1 MSDPQETQ
9 VEEAAAQEIP
19 AVLPVL
25 PLRDTVVFP
34 DTMIPLTIGQ
44 ERSIKLIDDV
54 LAGDRLLAMVTS
66 RDAEIETP
74 GPDLLYP
81 VGTVGLAHKMIKL
94 PDGTMRILV
103 QGLQRVR
110 VKEYVSEE
118 PYLVAR
124 TEKIEDVA
132 TESKE
137 SEALRASLLSVFS
150 KIVALVPYLPEELEM
165 AAANVEEPGPL
176 TFLIASTMRIKA
188 EDKQALLEED
198 DVEQRMRKLIGI
210 LTRELDVLEL
220 GSKIQSDVRGE
231 IDKSQREY
239 FLRQQLRAIQQELGE
254 TDEQEAEINELRQKV
269 EELALPE
276 EADKAAR
283 RELDRLSNI
292 SPQSAEYPVIR
303 TYLDW
308 IITLPWNVHSDDN
321 LDVAHAREILDRDH
335 YDLEKVKDRILEF
348 LAVRKL
354 KDDLHGPIL
363 CFVGPPGV
371 GKTSLGHSIAE
382 AMGRKFERISV
393 GGVRDE
399 AEIRGHRRT
408 YVGAMPG
415 IIVRAMRDAGTN
427 NPLFMIDEID
437 KMGADWRGDPS
448 SAMLEVLD
456 PEQNVTFR
464 DHYMDLPFDLSRVLF
479 ITTANQLE
487 PIPGP
492 LRDRMEII
500 NLAGYTIEEKLHI
513 AQQVPGAPADRGQRP
528 QAGAGHVQGRGDRRD
543 HLELHA
549 RGRRAQR
556 RARDR
561 HHLPQA
567 RPRGRRGEQ
576 RQPQALH
583 RQRQAAC
590 TSCSGGRA
598 LYSDVKRRTSDP
610 GVATGLAWTPVGG
623 DILFIEATAMPGN
636 GHLTVTGQLGDVMKE
651 SAMAAMS
658 YVRTHSPELGL
669 EDDYFQTHDIHIH
682 VPAGAIPKDG
692 PSAGVTMATAIC
704 SLVTGTPVNNDVAMT
719 GEVTLTGQVLPIGGL
734 KEKTLAAQRAGI
746 TTVIL
751 PSRNEADLEDVPE
764 ELRKDM
770 TFVPVDRVEQ
780 VWEAAMGLQA
790 RRARGPAHRGRRPH
804 RGGRRAAREGAAQG
818 RQPGGRARPTAGR
831 PRAAAQEAGRA
842 RRRPRQGRRRKKPAA
857 RKPAPASEGG
867 AAQGGAGQA
876 QGRGQEDHGRAR
888 PQRPQEVERRGGRSA
903 RRRRTTTGREAHS
916 PARSWGGACLPGP
929 LLPPCG
935 RGTTC
940 RRASRRSCLRAARR
954 IRWRGPA
961 PASPARSSRR
971 DHMADEPTTNE
982 STAGAPQVASTAT
995 LGARRPQLR
1004 RAPRR
1009 RRGRGVGGRRRVVD
1023 GARRGRRLR
1032 HRRAG
1037 RRRLRV
1043 AARPRLVRRRLGD
1056 GQPRRG
1062 ARARV
1067 PAHLPRRHRRAGRRR
1082 LHGLRRPAAQARRR
1096 GARPSRARRSSP
1108 GSSGPWW
1115 PGSSSCA
1122 GSCTGGI
1129 SCAAAR
1135 PP

>member
-1 MSDPQETQ
+1 MSDPQEPRPAA
-9 VEEAAAQEIP
+9 EEDQAQEIP
-19 AVLPVL
+19 EILPVL

-54 LAGDRLLAMVTS
+54 LAGDRLLAMIAS
-66 RDAEIETP
+66 KDAEVETP

-110 VKEYVSEE
+110 VAEFVREE
-118 PYLVAR
+118 PYLMAR
-124 TEKIEDVA
+124 IEKIEDEA
-132 TESKE
+132 RESRE
-137 SEALRASLLSVFS
+137 VDALRASLLSVFG
-150 KIVALVPYLPEELEM
+150 KIVALVSYLPEELEM

-188 EDKQALLEED
+188 EDKQELLEED

-239 FLRQQLRAIQQELGE
+239 FLRQQLKAIQQELGE
-254 TDEQEAEINELRQKV
+254 TDEQEAEVNELRRKI

-276 EADKAAR
+276 EVDKAAR
-283 RELDRLSNI
+283 RELDRLTKI

-308 IITLPWNVHSDDN
+308 IITLPWSASSEDN
-321 LDVAHAREILDRDH
+321 LDVKHAREILDRDH
-335 YDLEKVKDRILEF
+335 YDLDKVKDRILEF

-415 IIVRAMRDAGTN
+415 IVIRAIRDAGTN

-456 PEQNVTFR
+456 PEQNVSFR
-464 DHYMDLPFDLSRVLF
+464 DHYMDLPFDLSKVLF

-500 NLAGYTIEEKLHI
+500 NLAGYTLEEKLHI
-513 AQQVPGAPADRGQRP
+513 ARTYLVPRQIEANGLRPGQVRFQDAAIVEIISNYTREAGVRNVEREIGTICRKIAREVAEADNGS
-528 QAGAGHVQGRGDRRD
+528 RRRFTVNVKKV
-543 HLELHA
+543 HELL
-549 RGRRAQR
+549 G
-556 RARDR
+556 
-561 HHLPQA
+561 
-567 RPRGRRGEQ
+567 RPR
-576 RQPQALH
+576 LF
-583 RQRQAAC
+583 
-590 TSCSGGRA
+590 
-598 LYSDVKRRTSDP
+598 SDVKRRTSDP

-623 DILFIEATAMPGN
+623 DILFIEASAMPGD
-636 GHLTVTGQLGDVMKE
+636 GRLTVTGQLGDVMKE

-669 EDDYFQTHDIHIH
+669 ADDYFQTHDIHIH

-692 PSAGVTMATAIC
+692 PSAGVTMATAVC
-704 SLVTGTPVNNDVAMT
+704 SLVTGTPVSNDVAMT

-746 TTVIL
+746 STVIL
-751 PSRNEADLEDVPE
+751 PSRNEPDLEDVPE
-764 ELRKDM
+764 ELRQGM
-770 TFVPVDRVEQ
+770 TFVPVERVEQ
-780 VWEAAMGLQA
+780 VWEAAMGLRLDERAAHLVEAGDLIEEAGELLEKA
-790 RRARGPAHRGRRPH
+790 RRKAAA
-804 RGGRRAAREGAAQG
+804 RAAGADTA
-818 RQPGGRARPTAGR
+818 ARP
-831 PRAAAQEAGRA
+831 
-842 RRRPRQGRRRKKPAA
+842 
-857 RKPAPASEGG
+857 
-867 AAQGGAGQA
+867 
-876 QGRGQEDHGRAR
+876 
-888 PQRPQEVERRGGRSA
+888 
-903 RRRRTTTGREAHS
+903 
-916 PARSWGGACLPGP
+916 
-929 LLPPCG
+929 
-935 RGTTC
+935 
-940 RRASRRSCLRAARR
+940 
-954 IRWRGPA
+954 
-961 PASPARSSRR
+961 
-971 DHMADEPTTNE
+971 
-982 STAGAPQVASTAT
+982 
-995 LGARRPQLR
+995 ARRPAPKTPAGKARTKR
-1004 RAPRR
+1004 RAPGKAARTPAKGKPAR
-1009 RRGRGVGGRRRVVD
+1009 PKATPAKPRGEAKKTTAARGRSGRKK
-1023 GARRGRRLR
+1023 
-1032 HRRAG
+1032 
-1037 RRRLRV
+1037 
-1043 AARPRLVRRRLGD
+1043 
-1056 GQPRRG
+1056 
-1062 ARARV
+1062 
-1067 PAHLPRRHRRAGRRR
+1067 
-1082 LHGLRRPAAQARRR
+1082 
-1096 GARPSRARRSSP
+1096 
-1108 GSSGPWW
+1108 
-1115 PGSSSCA
+1115 
-1122 GSCTGGI
+1122 
-1129 SCAAAR
+1129 
-1135 PP
+1135 

>member
-1 MSDPQETQ
+1 MSDPEEAQIQ
-9 VEEAAAQEIP
+9 EAAAQEIP

-66 RDAEIETP
+66 RDAEVETP

-110 VKEYVSEE
+110 VKEYVREE
-118 PYLVAR
+118 PYLVAH
-124 TEKIEDVA
+124 TEKIEDVS
-132 TESKE
+132 TESRE
-137 SEALRASLLSVFS
+137 SDALRASLLSVFS

-254 TDEQEAEINELRQKV
+254 TDEQEAEVNEIRQKI

-283 RELDRLSNI
+283 RELDRLSKI

-308 IITLPWNVHSDDN
+308 IITLPWSVHSDDN

-456 PEQNVTFR
+456 PEQNVSFR

-487 PIPGP
+487 PVPGP

-513 AQQVPGAPADRGQRP
+513 AKQVPGAPAGRGQRP
-528 QAGAGHVQGRGDRRD
+528 QAGAGDLPRRRHHRD

-549 RGRRAQR
+549 
-556 RARDR
+556 
-561 HHLPQA
+561 
-567 RPRGRRGEQ
+567 
-576 RQPQALH
+576 
-583 RQRQAAC
+583 
-590 TSCSGGRA
+590 
-598 LYSDVKRRTSDP
+598 
-610 GVATGLAWTPVGG
+610 
-623 DILFIEATAMPGN
+623 
-636 GHLTVTGQLGDVMKE
+636 
-651 SAMAAMS
+651 
-658 YVRTHSPELGL
+658 
-669 EDDYFQTHDIHIH
+669 
-682 VPAGAIPKDG
+682 
-692 PSAGVTMATAIC
+692 
-704 SLVTGTPVNNDVAMT
+704 
-719 GEVTLTGQVLPIGGL
+719 
-734 KEKTLAAQRAGI
+734 
-746 TTVIL
+746 
-751 PSRNEADLEDVPE
+751 
-764 ELRKDM
+764 
-770 TFVPVDRVEQ
+770 
-780 VWEAAMGLQA
+780 
-790 RRARGPAHRGRRPH
+790 
-804 RGGRRAAREGAAQG
+804 
-818 RQPGGRARPTAGR
+818 
-831 PRAAAQEAGRA
+831 
-842 RRRPRQGRRRKKPAA
+842 
-857 RKPAPASEGG
+857 
-867 AAQGGAGQA
+867 
-876 QGRGQEDHGRAR
+876 
-888 PQRPQEVERRGGRSA
+888 
-903 RRRRTTTGREAHS
+903 
-916 PARSWGGACLPGP
+916 
-929 LLPPCG
+929 
-935 RGTTC
+935 
-940 RRASRRSCLRAARR
+940 
-954 IRWRGPA
+954 
-961 PASPARSSRR
+961 
-971 DHMADEPTTNE
+971 
-982 STAGAPQVASTAT
+982 
-995 LGARRPQLR
+995 
-1004 RAPRR
+1004 
-1009 RRGRGVGGRRRVVD
+1009 
-1023 GARRGRRLR
+1023 
-1032 HRRAG
+1032 
-1037 RRRLRV
+1037 
-1043 AARPRLVRRRLGD
+1043 
-1056 GQPRRG
+1056 
-1062 ARARV
+1062 
-1067 PAHLPRRHRRAGRRR
+1067 
-1082 LHGLRRPAAQARRR
+1082 
-1096 GARPSRARRSSP
+1096 
-1108 GSSGPWW
+1108 
-1115 PGSSSCA
+1115 
-1122 GSCTGGI
+1122 
-1129 SCAAAR
+1129 
-1135 PP
+1135 

>member
-1 MSDPQETQ
+1 MSDTDETQ
-9 VEEAAAQEIP
+9 AKDVSAQEIP
-19 AVLPVL
+19 DLLPVL

-54 LAGDRLLAMVTS
+54 LAGDRLLAMVAS
-66 RDAEIETP
+66 KDAEVETP

-110 VKEYVSEE
+110 VKEYVREE

-132 TESKE
+132 EETRESD
-137 SEALRASLLSVFS
+137 ALRASLLSVFS

-198 DVEQRMRKLIGI
+198 DVEARMRKLIGI
-210 LTRELDVLEL
+210 LTGELDVLEL

-254 TDEQEAEINELRQKV
+254 TDEQEAEISELRRKV
-269 EELALPE
+269 DELKLPE

-283 RELDRLSNI
+283 RELDRLSKI

-308 IITLPWNVHSDDN
+308 IITLPWTVTSEDN

-415 IIVRAMRDAGTN
+415 IIIRAMRDAGTN

-456 PEQNVTFR
+456 PEQNVSFR
-464 DHYMDLPFDLSRVLF
+464 DHYMDLPFDLSKVLF

-500 NLAGYTIEEKLHI
+500 DLAGYTLEEKLHI
-513 AQQVPGAPADRGQRP
+513 ARKYLVPRQIEANG
-528 QAGAGHVQGRGDRRD
+528 
-543 HLELHA
+543 L
-549 RGRRAQR
+549 
-556 RARDR
+556 
-561 HHLPQA
+561 
-567 RPRGRRGEQ
+567 RPRQVRFQDVAIVEIISNYTREAGVRNVEREIGTICRKLAREVAESENGARRRFTVNVKKVHELLGRPR
-576 RQPQALH
+576 LF
-583 RQRQAAC
+583 
-590 TSCSGGRA
+590 
-598 LYSDVKRRTSDP
+598 SDVKRRTSDP

-623 DILFIEATAMPGN
+623 DILFIEASAMPGD
-636 GHLTVTGQLGDVMKE
+636 GRLTVTGQLGDVMKE

-669 EDDYFQTHDIHIH
+669 ADDYFQTHDIHIH

-692 PSAGVTMATAIC
+692 PSAGVTMATAVC
-704 SLVTGTPVNNDVAMT
+704 SLVTGTPVSNDVAMT

-751 PSRNEADLEDVPE
+751 PSRNEPDLEDVPE
-764 ELRKDM
+764 ELRQGM
-770 TFVPVDRVEQ
+770 TFVPVERVEQ
-780 VWEAAMGLQA
+780 VWEAAMGLRLDEHAAQLIEAGDLIEEAGELLEKA
-790 RRARGPAHRGRRPH
+790 RHKAGGRPADTAKRARKMPAG
-804 RGGRRAAREGAAQG
+804 
-818 RQPGGRARPTAGR
+818 
-831 PRAAAQEAGRA
+831 
-842 RRRPRQGRRRKKPAA
+842 K
-857 RKPAPASEGG
+857 APAK
-867 AAQGGAGQA
+867 
-876 QGRGQEDHGRAR
+876 
-888 PQRPQEVERRGGRSA
+888 
-903 RRRRTTTGREAHS
+903 
-916 PARSWGGACLPGP
+916 
-929 LLPPCG
+929 
-935 RGTTC
+935 
-940 RRASRRSCLRAARR
+940 
-954 IRWRGPA
+954 
-961 PASPARSSRR
+961 
-971 DHMADEPTTNE
+971 
-982 STAGAPQVASTAT
+982 
-995 LGARRPQLR
+995 
-1004 RAPRR
+1004 
-1009 RRGRGVGGRRRVVD
+1009 
-1023 GARRGRRLR
+1023 
-1032 HRRAG
+1032 
-1037 RRRLRV
+1037 
-1043 AARPRLVRRRLGD
+1043 
-1056 GQPRRG
+1056 
-1062 ARARV
+1062 
-1067 PAHLPRRHRRAGRRR
+1067 
-1082 LHGLRRPAAQARRR
+1082 RRPAGKAASRPSSR
-1096 GARPSRARRSSP
+1096 GKPARPKAAP
-1108 GSSGPWW
+1108 AKPKGD
-1115 PGSSSCA
+1115 A
-1122 GSCTGGI
+1122 KKTT
-1129 SCAAAR
+1129 AAR
-1135 PP
+1135 GRSGRKR

>member
-1 MSDPQETQ
+1 MSDPEEIQ
-9 VEEAAAQEIP
+9 VEGAAHEIP
-19 AVLPVL
+19 GALPVL

-54 LAGDRLLAMVTS
+54 LAGDRLLALVTS
-66 RDAEIETP
+66 KDAEVEVP
-74 GPDLLYP
+74 GPELLYP
-81 VGTVGLAHKMIKL
+81 IGTVGLAHKMIKL

-103 QGLQRVR
+103 QGLQRVHVDR
-110 VKEYVSEE
+110 FTQEE
-118 PYLVAR
+118 PYLAAEITKV
-124 TEKIEDVA
+124 EDVV
-132 TESKE
+132 SKSRE
-137 SEALRASLLSVFS
+137 VDALRASLLSVFS

-176 TFLIASTMRIKA
+176 AFLIASTMRIKA
-188 EDKQALLEED
+188 DDKQALLAES
-198 DVEQRMRKLIGI
+198 DVEKRMRALIGI

-220 GSKIQSDVRGE
+220 GSKIQSDVRSE
-231 IDKSQREY
+231 IDKGQREY

-254 TDEQEAEINELRQKV
+254 TNEQEAEINELRQKV

-283 RELDRLSNI
+283 RELDRLGNI

-308 IITLPWNVHSDDN
+308 IITLPWNRSSDDN

-354 KDDLHGPIL
+354 KADLHGPIL

-415 IIVRAMRDAGTN
+415 IIVRAIRDAGTD

-456 PEQNVTFR
+456 PEQNFSFR
-464 DHYMDLPFDLSRVLF
+464 DHYMDLPFDLSKVLF

-487 PIPGP
+487 TIPGP

-500 NLAGYTIEEKLHI
+500 TLAGYTIEEKLHI
-513 AQQVPGAPADRGQRP
+513 ARNYLIPRQIEANGLKPGQVTFKDEAVTEIISSYTRE
-528 QAGAGHVQGRGDRRD
+528 AGVRN
-543 HLELHA
+543 LEREIGTVCRKLA
-549 RGRRAQR
+549 REVAEAANGSRKRFTIQVKKV
-556 RARDR
+556 
-561 HHLPQA
+561 HELLG
-567 RPRGRRGEQ
+567 RPRMIAE
-576 RQPQALH
+576 
-583 RQRQAAC
+583 
-590 TSCSGGRA
+590 
-598 LYSDVKRRTSDP
+598 VKRRTSDP

-623 DILFIEATAMPGN
+623 DILFIEATSMPGK
-636 GHLTVTGQLGDVMKE
+636 GGLTVTGQLGDVMKE
-651 SAMAAMS
+651 SAMAALS
-658 YVRTHSPELGL
+658 YVRTHSRDLGL
-669 EDDYFQTHDIHIH
+669 DDDYFQTHDLHIH

-704 SLVTGTPVNNDVAMT
+704 SLVTGTPISSEVAMT

-780 VWEAAMGLQA
+780 VWETAMGLKLDHKGAELAAANELLEEASELLEQA
-790 RRARGPAHRGRRPH
+790 RRKAGIGAADAAKAAAAGKKAIAAAEKAAGKGGARKTGGRKPVRKAPSRPKAAPVKPAGDVKKGTAARGRSGRG
-804 RGGRRAAREGAAQG
+804 
-818 RQPGGRARPTAGR
+818 
-831 PRAAAQEAGRA
+831 
-842 RRRPRQGRRRKKPAA
+842 KKPA
-857 RKPAPASEGG
+857 
-867 AAQGGAGQA
+867 
-876 QGRGQEDHGRAR
+876 
-888 PQRPQEVERRGGRSA
+888 
-903 RRRRTTTGREAHS
+903 
-916 PARSWGGACLPGP
+916 
-929 LLPPCG
+929 
-935 RGTTC
+935 
-940 RRASRRSCLRAARR
+940 
-954 IRWRGPA
+954 
-961 PASPARSSRR
+961 
-971 DHMADEPTTNE
+971 
-982 STAGAPQVASTAT
+982 
-995 LGARRPQLR
+995 
-1004 RAPRR
+1004 
-1009 RRGRGVGGRRRVVD
+1009 
-1023 GARRGRRLR
+1023 
-1032 HRRAG
+1032 
-1037 RRRLRV
+1037 
-1043 AARPRLVRRRLGD
+1043 
-1056 GQPRRG
+1056 
-1062 ARARV
+1062 
-1067 PAHLPRRHRRAGRRR
+1067 
-1082 LHGLRRPAAQARRR
+1082 
-1096 GARPSRARRSSP
+1096 
-1108 GSSGPWW
+1108 
-1115 PGSSSCA
+1115 
-1122 GSCTGGI
+1122 
-1129 SCAAAR
+1129 
-1135 PP
+1135 

>member
-1 MSDPQETQ
+1 MSDPEEAQIQ
-9 VEEAAAQEIP
+9 EAAAQEIP

-66 RDAEIETP
+66 RDAEVETP

-198 DVEQRMRKLIGI
+198 DVEARMRKLIGI

-239 FLRQQLRAIQQELGE
+239 FLRQQMRAIQQELGE

-308 IITLPWNVHSDDN
+308 IITLPWNVHSEDN

-487 PIPGP
+487 PVPGP

-513 AQQVPGAPADRGQRP
+513 AKKYLVPRQIEANGLKPGQVTFKDEAIVEIITSYTRE
-528 QAGAGHVQGRGDRRD
+528 AGVRNVEREIGTICRK
-543 HLELHA
+543 LA
-549 RGRRAQR
+549 REVAEAANGSRKRFTVNVKR
-556 RARDR
+556 VHD
-561 HHLPQA
+561 LLG
-567 RPRGRRGEQ
+567 RPR
-576 RQPQALH
+576 A
-583 RQRQAAC
+583 
-590 TSCSGGRA
+590 
-598 LYSDVKRRTSDP
+598 YSDVKRRTSDP

-692 PSAGVTMATAIC
+692 PSAGVTMATRDLLA
-704 SLVTGTPVNNDVAMT
+704 GHRHAGQQRRRHDRRGHADRPGAAHRRPQ
-719 GEVTLTGQVLPIGGL
+719 GEDPGG
-734 KEKTLAAQRAGI
+734 A
-746 TTVIL
+746 
-751 PSRNEADLEDVPE
+751 
-764 ELRKDM
+764 
-770 TFVPVDRVEQ
+770 
-780 VWEAAMGLQA
+780 A
-790 RRARGPAHRGRRPH
+790 RRHHHGDPAEPQR
-804 RGGRRAAREGAAQG
+804 
-818 RQPGGRARPTAGR
+818 GR
-831 PRAAAQEAGRA
+831 PRGRA
-842 RRRPRQGRRRKKPAA
+842 
-857 RKPAPASEGG
+857 GG
-867 AAQGGAGQA
+867 AAQGHDVHPGRPRRAGLG
-876 QGRGQEDHGRAR
+876 GRHGPAGSTSAR
-888 PQRPQEVERRGGRSA
+888 PSSSRPA
-903 RRRRTTTGREAHS
+903 T
-916 PARSWGGACLPGP
+916 
-929 LLPPCG
+929 
-935 RGTTC
+935 
-940 RRASRRSCLRAARR
+940 
-954 IRWRGPA
+954 
-961 PASPARSSRR
+961 SSRR
-971 DHMADEPTTNE
+971 P
-982 STAGAPQVASTAT
+982 ASCS
-995 LGARRPQLR
+995 
-1004 RAPRR
+1004 
-1009 RRGRGVGGRRRVVD
+1009 
-1023 GARRGRRLR
+1023 
-1032 HRRAG
+1032 
-1037 RRRLRV
+1037 
-1043 AARPRLVRRRLGD
+1043 
-1056 GQPRRG
+1056 
-1062 ARARV
+1062 
-1067 PAHLPRRHRRAGRRR
+1067 
-1082 LHGLRRPAAQARRR
+1082 RRR
-1096 GARPSRARRSSP
+1096 GARPATASSAAGDQNGRPARSRPPGSPPPRQRPPSRRPRSPRRRSRRRASPRRPRGRRRGPRPRRPSPRARPRRPRRRAAAAAARSSRRGGRSRGATRARRGRGAIRPP
-1108 GSSGPWW
+1108 GPFLFRRRARGYDDARDP
-1115 PGSSSCA
+1115 
-1122 GSCTGGI
+1122 
-1129 SCAAAR
+1129 AAAPAAAAGGR
-1135 PP
+1135 RGARRGETEEAA